1 MNIYYPVFYKTV
13 DIFSKMT
20 NRKLE
25 LSIIEGDKVYTSGDL
40 IVIGKNSP
48 LAKNEEDLYG
58 LLEKELAKLLFYSEN
73 FDPSEFKQV
82 PEKIAQKI
90 HDIIENYRVELCW
103 LRIYEGSREVFKR
116 ISSRVITKEE
126 VTCPLT
132 ALLAVASGV
141 DLPEKWKFLEIF
153 YKKELKKLENGD
165 INKKIEVISNI
176 ISKIESFYK
185 TKNREN
191 KENPQKNDK
200 KKKKTII

>member
-1 MNIYYPVFYKTV
+1 M
-13 DIFSKMT
+13 
-20 NRKLE
+20 
-25 LSIIEGDKVYTSGDL
+25 
-40 IVIGKNSP
+40 
-48 LAKNEEDLYG
+48 
-58 LLEKELAKLLFYSEN
+58 EKELAKLLFYSGN

-153 YKKELKKLENGD
+153 YKNELKKLENGD

-176 ISKIESFYK
+176 ISKIELFYK

-191 KENPQKNDK
+191 KKNYQKNDK
-200 KKKKTII
+200 KKKILKRKKL